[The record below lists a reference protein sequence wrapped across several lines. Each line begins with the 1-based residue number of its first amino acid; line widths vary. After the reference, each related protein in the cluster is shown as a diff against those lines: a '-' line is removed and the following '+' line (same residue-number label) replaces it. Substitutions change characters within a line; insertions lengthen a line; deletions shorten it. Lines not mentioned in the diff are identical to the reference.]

1 MKKLWEKLKAWYK
14 ENCQRPDDWE
24 NMDYYDRKLFTA
36 TVGMAFCTVMF
47 PILVVIIIV
56 LLCAQSCSTPPK
68 LETVQREHL
77 AAEIGLVEEDASHS
91 LSMTGRNGS
100 MTGGN
105 RSITGIAGQVGN
117 DGGGGLFGNE
127 EGGRT
132 SRNEGRRADTLIVK
146 DAEGNEMILMKAV
159 KDENGEMVA
168 TDVINAAVV
177 EARFRNVAERHGKV
191 DIAFQ
196 IRVPREM
203 QDDEWQLRFYPHL
216 RLLGSKTLR
225 SAQGDRMS
233 DRAWHDER
241 GSVDYD
247 EEDVLDEYELDAVVI
262 TGAKYR
268 KAQLRGYQQYEKFLA
283 SIVTDSTQFI
293 NVRLLE
299 LFIQRSIPDLW
310 AFRADTTEV
319 ADAHF
324 NAILNTKVA
333 TSFASEFGVTGRD
346 VIEHYT
352 NTISKSRNARRWER
366 RDEMY
371 RKYVRVPIVHEGL
384 RLDTV
389 ITAANG
395 DFIYNYVQSIATRP
409 KLRKVDVVLTGDI
422 FKQEKR
428 LYEIPQTEPLT
439 YYISSLSAFV
449 DGKPHYKKK
458 IISRR
463 VQANTACYI
472 DFEQGS
478 AEIVEDMSHNRSEM
492 GRIKENLASLIEN
505 REFDLDSIVVTASCS
520 PEGSVKYNT
529 RLSQRRSESVSRYF
543 GTFIRERREELRK
556 EAETAYYFDSLDE
569 EILRFEE
576 DSSASPQNDR
586 PDVRF
591 ISRSNPENWRM
602 LDVLIAQ
609 SDSLT
614 ADQKRE
620 YIDICEGYDDL
631 DMREEALAKTG
642 YYRYLREVLY
652 PSLRTVKFDF
662 HLHRKGMVK
671 DTIQTTVIDEEYMA
685 GVRAIRDRDYET
697 AITLLRP
704 YHDYNA
710 AVAFCAMDYN
720 ASALAILEDP
730 SLSLRMTGSPEMGAQ
745 VDYLLAVIYSRQ
757 GKDKEAVEH
766 YLKACGA
773 APSYWH
779 RGNLDPEITELKM
792 RNGIDSSLRSE

>member
-1 MKKLWEKLKAWYK
+1 MKKLWKKIKAWYK
-14 ENCQRPDDWE
+14 ETCQRPDEWE

-36 TVGMAFCTVMF
+36 SVCAAFSMVMF
-47 PILVVIIIV
+47 PVMLIIIIV
-56 LLCAQSCSTPPK
+56 LLCAQSCSTPSK
-68 LETVQREHL
+68 IETVQREHL
-77 AAEIGLVEEDASHS
+77 AAEIGLVEEDASRS
-91 LSMTGRNGS
+91 LSMTGEYGS
-100 MTGGN
+100 MTG
-105 RSITGIAGQVGN
+105 IADQVGN
-117 DGGGGLFGNE
+117 DERMVGNDVH
-127 EGGRT
+127 RP
-132 SRNEGRRADTLIVK
+132 DTLIVQ
-146 DAEGNEMILMKAV
+146 DAQGNEMILMKAI

-196 IRVPREM
+196 IRVPKEM
-203 QDDEWQLRFYPHL
+203 QDDEWQLRFYPEM
-216 RLLGSKTLR
+216 RLPVGAGNDGCDTLK
-225 SAQGDRMS
+225 
-233 DRAWHDER
+233 
-241 GSVDYD
+241 
-247 EEDVLDEYELDAVVI
+247 LDQVVI

-268 KAQLRGYQQYEKFLA
+268 KAQLKGYQQYEKYLA
-283 SIVTDSTQFI
+283 SIVTDSTRFI
-293 NVRLLE
+293 NMRLLE
-299 LFIQRSIPDLW
+299 LFIQRNIPDLY
-310 AFRADTTEV
+310 AFKADSTEV
-319 ADAHF
+319 ADEHF
-324 NAILNTKVA
+324 NAILDTKVA
-333 TSFASEFGVTGRD
+333 SSFASEFGVTGRD
-346 VIEHYT
+346 AIEHYT
-352 NTISKSRNARRWER
+352 NTISKNLNARRAAR

-371 RKYVRVPIVHEGL
+371 AKYVRVPIVHEGL

-389 ITAANG
+389 ITAAHG
-395 DFIYNYVQSIATRP
+395 DFIYNSVQTSATRP
-409 KLRKVDVVLTGDI
+409 KLRKVDVVLSGDI

-428 LYEIPQTEPLT
+428 LYEIPATEPLT

-449 DGKPHYKKK
+449 DGTPRYKKQ

-478 AEIVEDMSHNRSEM
+478 DVIFEDLSNNCFEM

-505 REFDLDSIVVTASCS
+505 KVFDLDSIVVTASCS

-543 GTFIRERREELRK
+543 DAFIRHYRDSLREENLVHV
-556 EAETAYYFDSLDE
+556 YFDGMAEE
-569 EILRFEE
+569 EIPGQ
-576 DSSASPQNDR
+576 AGN
-586 PDVRF
+586 DVRF
-591 ISRSNPENWRM
+591 ISKNNPENWRM

-614 ADQKRE
+614 ADQKRK
-620 YIDICEGYDDL
+620 YIDICEEFSDWDE
-631 DMREEALAKTG
+631 REDVLSKTEF
-642 YYRYLREVLY
+642 YRFLREVLY
-652 PSLRTVKFDF
+652 PRLRTVKFDF

-685 GVRAIRDRDYET
+685 GVQAIRDRDYET

-704 YHDYNA
+704 YQDYNA
-710 AVAFCAMDYN
+710 AVAFCAIDYN

-766 YLKACGA
+766 YLKACRQT
-773 APSYWH
+773 PSYWH
-779 RGNLDPEITELKM
+779 RGNLDPEISELIK
-792 RNGIDSSLRSE
+792 RYNLTQQLSTNN